1 MEGDFRLMKRKPFWD
16 AAVDQFL
23 CAALGQ
29 IKEVPQ
35 TTIAL
40 TAFLADVLQLAEP
53 DILPHSAA
61 VVGWHP
67 KDNTMLKVFFGT
79 ETAELQPGVSLRDKV
94 AGAKMAKV
102 MPLVWKV
109 MRGADAY
116 LSNAHGL
123 ESDSAVGRSICPL
136 RTTAG
141 NTFACLCSGPPS
153 VPDELIQQLC
163 KQAGPL
169 LEHAWKVEAACEA
182 AENVV
187 NFLKKA
193 TSLDRKLVYAQF
205 KKGKAKDM
213 NRPGAHGDIWH
224 WQPMIYASD
233 DKTYEFPLRWR
244 MGDPIGVFSVTCG
257 AFTKM
262 DEQLLLMLKVLSDVL
277 DRAVDTIEDLT
288 PGVDKPPLT
297 TLDVVLSEYE
307 ERRKQQPKLMQQEIA
322 TQLKIFDAQKVFGEI
337 RFLKS
342 DVIEKDTMAMMQAV
356 LLLLGHQKKQVKDWK
371 QIQYILKNHGK
382 LHDAMMAVTIGEE
395 TDNRWDESLL
405 VTKGV
410 DFELL
415 TEHSTQA
422 EVLLIRWLLA
432 IRNAHNIA
440 LAIDHEAKPPPPNEI
455 ADDVFDQIDID
466 KNGTLDTKELV
477 VYMVREFTPTCAHT
491 LLRMLDVDGDKRI
504 SRDEWRRGWADGVMH
519 KVLVREHEQMAAEA
533 AEARKS
539 QGCEDD
545 EEARRMSMAN
555 RRMSKRRE
563 GGALAMT
570 AQIASSMMTPEQQA
584 KLLGEV
590 VKKSG
595 KKGGTPR
602 PKSGK
607 K

>member
-1 MEGDFRLMKRKPFWD
+1 M
-16 AAVDQFL
+16 
-23 CAALGQ
+23 
-29 IKEVPQ
+29 
-35 TTIAL
+35 
-40 TAFLADVLQLAEP
+40 
-53 DILPHSAA
+53 
-61 VVGWHP
+61 
-67 KDNTMLKVFFGT
+67 
-79 ETAELQPGVSLRDKV
+79 
-94 AGAKMAKV
+94 
-102 MPLVWKV
+102 
-109 MRGADAY
+109 
-116 LSNAHGL
+116 
-123 ESDSAVGRSICPL
+123 
-136 RTTAG
+136 
-141 NTFACLCSGPPS
+141 
-153 VPDELIQQLC
+153 
-163 KQAGPL
+163 
-169 LEHAWKVEAACEA
+169 
-182 AENVV
+182 
-187 NFLKKA
+187 
-193 TSLDRKLVYAQF
+193 DRKLVYAQF